1 MLNNRLLAI
10 SVGNNRKSVNW
21 QRVELLWSDFVE
33 RIRNPQRTPETLEQ
47 YLAMGRAEQGVLKDI
62 GGFVGGTLSGAHRKA
77 SAVTGRDMVTLD
89 MDNIAAGEAENVLRK
104 VDSLGSA
111 YAVYSTRSH
120 ADWKPRLRVI
130 LPLDRTVTA
139 DEYEPIAR
147 KLASTI
153 GIELCD
159 PTTFEAS
166 RLMYWPGCS
175 SDSHYVF
182 SFGDKPFASA
192 DGLLALY
199 ADWHDISTWPQVPG
213 ETNKARS
220 LLAKQADPTT
230 KEGIV
235 GAFCRTY
242 NIFGALE
249 QFLPNAY
256 TPTASAD
263 RMTYTGGSTVGGAVI
278 YDDGNFLYSHH
289 ATDPCS
295 GLLVNSFDLVRL
307 HRFSELD
314 ADAKADTPVGKM
326 PSFEA
331 MRKLACA
338 DKAVMDDLNS
348 SKAVDVSQ
356 VFRPL
361 GEDGAVPAAADGA
374 KPDVSWM
381 SAAGLSYDGNGNLR
395 KTRDNILRILKC
407 DPQLKGK
414 IATDDFAVR
423 GLALGELP
431 WNTDTAKRLWTDTD
445 DAGLAWYLET
455 SYGLIGK
462 DKIDGALLLVSDLNR
477 INEVKDYLMGLV
489 WDGNPRLDTV
499 LSDYLGAHDNDYT
512 RAVARK
518 SFTAAVARVMQP
530 GCKYDYVPVF
540 VGPQGIGKSTFL
552 ATMGKEWFSDSL
564 QSFEGKEAA
573 EMIQGVWINE
583 LGEMTSY
590 NRSEANAVKQFL
602 SKRED
607 IYRQAYGRR
616 TGRYPRKCVFFGTS
630 NQFEFLKDLT
640 GNRRFWPI
648 DVGLRKA
655 AKSIWTELPKEVDQ
669 LWAEAV
675 ARWRLGEPLYFENAD
690 IEALAK
696 NEQDRHRE
704 ANAKEG
710 LIKAFLEK
718 PVPSNYGAMT
728 LSERKTFWAGGLK
741 SDLPMVPREKVCALE
756 VWCECFNGDSKTLK
770 RQEALEINLIL
781 EHISGWM
788 RNPKTRRY
796 GYCGTQRG
804 FERNI
809 NQ

>member
-62 GGFVGGTLSGAHRKA
+62 GGFVGGTLAGSHRKA
-77 SAVTGRDMVTLD
+77 SAVTGRDLVTLD
-89 MDNIAAGEAENVLRK
+89 MDNIAAGETENVLRK

-153 GIELCD
+153 GMELCD

-213 ETNKARS
+213 ENNKARS

-348 SKAVDVSQ
+348 YKAVDVSQ

-361 GEDGAVPAAADGA
+361 GEDGSAPAAAGA

-381 SAAGLSYDGNGNLR
+381 SGAGLSYDGNGNLR

-431 WNTDTAKRLWTDTD
+431 WNTDTSKRLWTDTD

-489 WDGNPRLDTV
+489 WDGVPRLDTV

-616 TGRYPRKCVFFGTS
+616 TGRYPRKCVFFGTC

-696 NEQDRHRE
+696 NEQERHRE

-718 PVPSNYGAMT
+718 PVPSNYSTMT

-804 FERNI
+804 FERNV

>member
-62 GGFVGGTLSGAHRKA
+62 GGFVGGTLAGSHRKA
-77 SAVTGRDMVTLD
+77 SAVTGRDLVTLD
-89 MDNIAAGEAENVLRK
+89 MDNIAAGETENVLRK

-199 ADWHDISTWPQVPG
+199 ADWHDISSWPQVPG
-213 ETNKARS
+213 ENNKARS

-256 TPTASAD
+256 TPTAAAD

-295 GLLVNSFDLVRL
+295 GLLVNAFDLVRL

-348 SKAVDVSQ
+348 SKAVDVTQ

-361 GEDGAVPAAADGA
+361 GEDGSAPAVAGA

-431 WNTDTAKRLWTDTD
+431 WNTDTSKRLWTDTD

-489 WDGNPRLDTV
+489 WDGVPRLDTV

-616 TGRYPRKCVFFGTS
+616 TGRYPRKCVFFGTC

-655 AKSIWTELPKEVDQ
+655 AKNIWTELPKGVDQ

-710 LIKAFLEK
+710 VIKAFLEK

>member
-1 MLNNRLLAI
+1 
-10 SVGNNRKSVNW
+10 
-21 QRVELLWSDFVE
+21 
-33 RIRNPQRTPETLEQ
+33 
-47 YLAMGRAEQGVLKDI
+47 
-62 GGFVGGTLSGAHRKA
+62 
-77 SAVTGRDMVTLD
+77 
-89 MDNIAAGEAENVLRK
+89 
-104 VDSLGSA
+104 
-111 YAVYSTRSH
+111 
-120 ADWKPRLRVI
+120 
-130 LPLDRTVTA
+130 
-139 DEYEPIAR
+139 
-147 KLASTI
+147 
-153 GIELCD
+153 
-159 PTTFEAS
+159 
-166 RLMYWPGCS
+166 
-175 SDSHYVF
+175 
-182 SFGDKPFASA
+182 
-192 DGLLALY
+192 
-199 ADWHDISTWPQVPG
+199 
-213 ETNKARS
+213 
-220 LLAKQADPTT
+220 
-230 KEGIV
+230 
-235 GAFCRTY
+235 
-242 NIFGALE
+242 
-249 QFLPNAY
+249 
-256 TPTASAD
+256 
-263 RMTYTGGSTVGGAVI
+263 
-278 YDDGNFLYSHH
+278 
-289 ATDPCS
+289 
-295 GLLVNSFDLVRL
+295 
-307 HRFSELD
+307 
-314 ADAKADTPVGKM
+314 
-326 PSFEA
+326 
-331 MRKLACA
+331 
-338 DKAVMDDLNS
+338 
-348 SKAVDVSQ
+348 
-356 VFRPL
+356 
-361 GEDGAVPAAADGA
+361 
-374 KPDVSWM
+374 
-381 SAAGLSYDGNGNLR
+381 
-395 KTRDNILRILKC
+395 
-407 DPQLKGK
+407 
-414 IATDDFAVR
+414 
-423 GLALGELP
+423 
-431 WNTDTAKRLWTDTD
+431 
-445 DAGLAWYLET
+445 
-455 SYGLIGK
+455 
-462 DKIDGALLLVSDLNR
+462 
-477 INEVKDYLMGLV
+477 MGLV
-489 WDGNPRLDTV
+489 WDENPRLDTV

-616 TGRYPRKCVFFGTS
+616 TGRYPRKCVFFGTC

-655 AKSIWTELPKEVDQ
+655 AKNIWTELPKEVDQ

-781 EHISGWM
+781 EHISGWV

-804 FERNI
+804 FERIVNE
-809 NQ
+809 